1 MSRMMNPMTL
11 LFLALMVFS
20 SLMSGRFSDPK
31 TWILSTLLMMP
42 AILIG
47 LSFHEFAHA
56 YVANKLGD
64 PTPKRQGRVTVNP
77 MAHIDPIGLL
87 CLIFIGFGWGMPV
100 QINPRYFKNPR
111 RDELLVAISGVSLN
125 LILAI
130 AFAGITKLIEVFAL
144 GFALSSVGALVV
156 EALLN
161 VVKINLVLMVFNLL
175 PVPPL
180 DGFNIITQVFNLKQS
195 DLYYKIYDKG
205 LVILLILILFNI
217 TDIVILPA
225 INFFYR
231 FIMGIFF

>member
-1 MSRMMNPMTL
+1 MINPMTL
-11 LFLALMVFS
+11 IFLALMVFN
-20 SLMSGRFSDPK
+20 SLMSGRFNDPK

-56 YVANKLGD
+56 FVANKLGD

-111 RDELLVAISGVSLN
+111 RDELLVAISGVTLN
-125 LILAI
+125 LLLAI
-130 AFAGITKLIEVFAL
+130 AFAGLTKLIEIFAL
-144 GFALSSVGALVV
+144 EFALSSLGALVI
-156 EALLN
+156 EALLY

-180 DGFNIITQVFNLKQS
+180 DGFNIVTQIFNLKQNE
-195 DLYYKIYDKG
+195 LYYKVYDKG
-205 LVILLILILFNI
+205 LIILLILILFNI
-217 TDIVILPA
+217 TDLVILPA
-225 INFFYR
+225 INFFYN

>member
-1 MSRMMNPMTL
+1 MMTPMTL

-100 QINPRYFKNPR
+100 QINPRYFKNTR
-111 RDELLVAISGVSLN
+111 RDELLVAISGVAMN
-125 LILAI
+125 LALAI
-130 AFAGITKLIEVFAL
+130 AFAGLTKLIEVFAL
-144 GFALSSVGALVV
+144 EFALSSVGALVV
-156 EALLN
+156 EALLY

-180 DGFNIITQVFNLKQS
+180 DGFNIVTQIFNLKQS

-217 TDIVILPA
+217 TDFVILPA
-225 INFFYR
+225 INFFYN

>member
-1 MSRMMNPMTL
+1 MNPMTL

-130 AFAGITKLIEVFAL
+130 TFAGLTKLIEVFAL

-180 DGFNIITQVFNLKQS
+180 DGFNIITQVLNLKQS
-195 DLYYKIYDKG
+195 ELYYKIYDKG

-217 TDIVILPA
+217 TDIVILPV
-225 INFFYR
+225 INFFYN

>member
-1 MSRMMNPMTL
+1 MSRMINPMTL

-100 QINPRYFKNPR
+100 QINPRYFKNTR
-111 RDELLVAISGVSLN
+111 RDELLVAISGVAMN
-125 LILAI
+125 LALAI
-130 AFAGITKLIEVFAL
+130 AFAGLTKLIEVFAL
-144 GFALSSVGALVV
+144 EFALSSVGALVV
-156 EALLN
+156 EALLY

-180 DGFNIITQVFNLKQS
+180 DGFNIVTQIFNLKQS

-217 TDIVILPA
+217 TDFVILPA
-225 INFFYR
+225 INFFYN